1 MHMLRA
7 TILALG
13 VMATASCDDAVQSA
27 KAAPSAPRP
36 KVTVAQPAVATV
48 ADYSEH
54 TGRTEAPDA
63 VEIRARATGYLNK
76 ASFQEGDLVKKG
88 DLLFV
93 VDPRPYEAALARSKA
108 ELEATRVDLELAHK
122 ELDRAN
128 QLFSRGTITEQQL
141 DSRSSTV
148 ASLAARQALVSA
160 NIQSASLDL
169 EYAHVRAPISGRI
182 GRMLVTPG
190 NLVGPSLPT
199 PLATVVSIDPLYV
212 YIDVDETR
220 ALKLKR
226 EAVDASGSSAREHL
240 KAYIAFPGEESFDH
254 EARIDFLDNRV
265 DPNTGTL
272 RVRAVVANKDGKLA
286 HGLFARV
293 RLPEGDA
300 TPAMMVADRAIAT
313 DQDRRY
319 VWVIDQEGKAQ
330 YRAVTLGRMEAG
342 LRVVRS
348 GLQASD
354 KVVVRGLQR
363 VRAGTAVDA
372 EQVSMRD
379 LDKAPSTASA
389 QVTP

>member
-1 MHMLRA
+1 MHTLPA
-7 TILALG
+7 TVLALLAL
-13 VMATASCDDAVQSA
+13 ATTSCDNSVQSA
-27 KAAPSAPRP
+27 HAAPSAPRP

-48 ADYSEH
+48 AEFSEY

-63 VEIRARATGYLNK
+63 VEIRARANGYLSR
-76 ASFQEGDLVKKG
+76 AAFHEGDEVKKG

-122 ELDRAN
+122 ELNRAN
-128 QLFSRGTITEQQL
+128 ELYQRGTITEQQW
-141 DSRSSTV
+141 DARSAQV
-148 ASLAARQALVSA
+148 GQLAARRALVSA
-160 NIQSASLDL
+160 NIDSAALDL
-169 EYAHVRAPISGRI
+169 EYAYVRSPISGRI

-190 NLVGPSLPT
+190 NLVGPALPS

-220 ALKLKR
+220 AMKLGR
-226 EAVDASGSSAREHL
+226 ADNAL
-240 KAYIAFPGEESFDH
+240 AYIAFPGEESFDH
-254 EARIDFLDNRV
+254 EAKIDFLDNRV
-265 DPNTGTL
+265 DPSTGTL
-272 RVRAVVANKDGKLA
+272 RVRAVVKNPDHKLA

-300 TPAMMVADRAIAT
+300 SPAMMVADRAIAT

-319 VWVIDQEGKAQ
+319 VWVVDGEGKAQ
-330 YRAVTLGRMEAG
+330 YRAVTLGRIENG

-348 GLQASD
+348 GLSAND

-363 VRAGTAVDA
+363 VRAGTLVDA
-372 EQVSMRD
+372 DTVSMRD
-379 LDKAPSTASA
+379 IDKVPSTASA
-389 QVTP
+389 SVTP

>member
-1 MHMLRA
+1 MNILR
-7 TILALG
+7 TTVLALG
-13 VMATASCDDAVQSA
+13 VMATASCDNAVQSVH
-27 KAAPSAPRP
+27 AAPSAPRP
-36 KVTVAQPAVATV
+36 KVTVAQPAVASV
-48 ADYSEH
+48 AEFSEH

-63 VEIRARATGYLNK
+63 VEIRARANGYLTK
-76 ASFQEGDLVKKG
+76 AAFREGDFVKKG

-108 ELEATRVDLELAHK
+108 ELGATRADLDLANK

-128 QLFSRGTITEQQL
+128 QLYGRGTITQQQL
-141 DSRSSTV
+141 DARSAQVSQ
-148 ASLAARQALVSA
+148 LAAREALASA
-160 NIQSASLDL
+160 TVQTAALDL
-169 EYAHVRAPISGRI
+169 EYAYVRSPISGRI

-190 NLVGPSLPT
+190 NLVGPTLPT

-220 ALKLKR
+220 AMKLRK
-226 EAVDASGSSAREHL
+226 EG
-240 KAYIAFPGEESFDH
+240 KAHIAFPGEESYDH
-254 EARIDFLDNRV
+254 EASIDFLDNRV

-272 RVRAVVANKDGKLA
+272 RVRAVVANKDGHLA

-293 RLPEGDA
+293 RLPDGDA
-300 TPAMMVADRAIAT
+300 TPVMMVADRAVAT

-319 VWVIDQEGKAQ
+319 VWVIDAQGKAQ
-330 YRAVTLGRMEAG
+330 YRAVTLGRMEDG
-342 LRVVRS
+342 LRVVRT

-363 VRAGTAVDA
+363 VRAGTEVDA

-379 LDKAPSTASA
+379 LDKTPSTASA
-389 QVTP
+389 SR